1 MATRKP
7 VIRVVGSLNI
17 DFVTRTP
24 RVPGPGETLQ
34 ATSMTV
40 HAGGKG
46 ANQAVACGKAAFI
59 SSSHQDVTVEMIGA
73 VGHGDP
79 YYATLL
85 KPTLEAGG
93 VSTTGVAEIEGVQT
107 GTATIIVDEGSN
119 GENRILVVPGAN
131 HRVVTDDGN
140 EQQAQ
145 NGKQLVLSS
154 SDDNDPDVVVMQGE
168 IPRSTVLALLH
179 RFNNNSASLGQRK
192 SKTCVVFNP
201 APVFPDGI
209 PIDALRGLAV
219 LVVNETECL
228 LLFKVVQELAAT
240 VDDVPASEQDL
251 DEAHLDRLTGKLHDL
266 AAISVVVV
274 TLGSRGVYYSSST
287 TATTTT
293 ATHGSQGKCAAL
305 HESANPSNIS
315 DALIETRQQE
325 TQRGLVPAVK
335 VPKVV
340 DTTAAG
346 DTFVGYLATALAR
359 HVSGGSPNDSG
370 NDLASFDVQSAVTR
384 ANQAAAKCVQRDGA
398 MESIPFG
405 YEL

>member
-219 LVVNETECL
+219 LVINETECL

-293 ATHGSQGKCAAL
+293 ATHGSQ
-305 HESANPSNIS
+305 
-315 DALIETRQQE
+315 ETRQQE